1 MSGALTDVRGIG
13 AATAK
18 ALAAAGIADAAAL
31 AAIDPEAAPEL
42 KDFAGTPAW
51 RDWVEAAKAVV
62 DPATNE
68 PSTSEDTASPARR
81 RFPVR
86 WAVRIGGKTF
96 KPGGKKGPALTSA
109 EHEELTRTGAI
120 ATPWNEGES
129 A

>member
-18 ALAAAGIADAAAL
+18 ALAAAGVADAAAL

-51 RDWVEAAKAVV
+51 RDWVEAAKAAVEL
-62 DPATNE
+62 ATKE
-68 PSTSEDTASPARR
+68 GSTAKGDASPARR

-96 KPGGKKGPALTSA
+96 KPGGKKGPTLTSA
-109 EHEELTRTGAI
+109 EHEELTRIGAI

-129 A
+129 V